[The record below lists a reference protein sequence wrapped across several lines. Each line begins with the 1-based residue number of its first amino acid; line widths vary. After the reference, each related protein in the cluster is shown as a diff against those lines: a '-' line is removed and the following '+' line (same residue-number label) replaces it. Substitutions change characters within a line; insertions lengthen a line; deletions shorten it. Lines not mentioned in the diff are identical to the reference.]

1 MLSNLLSFT
10 DIAIIDGSNPSTGL
24 RFDDIEV
31 ISVFNNS
38 VHSKILNIKEVI
50 PSLPEGFYGLRGTQ
64 LPNRDVLL
72 CGIIECLL
80 FKNGSNQVEKLG
92 ATKTKILCPFCMLTT
107 RRFHYIRGLKFGY
120 ETLRFVG
127 GVKQKIDVLVEL
139 YGYAGAIFHNDR
151 MLISGGCYSGHCNG
165 NVS

>member
-1 MLSNLLSFT
+1 M
-10 DIAIIDGSNPSTGL
+10 

-31 ISVFNNS
+31 ISGFNNS

-80 FKNGSNQVEKLG
+80 FKNGSNQIEKVG
-92 ATKTKILCPFCMLTT
+92 ATKTKMLCSFCMLTT
-107 RRFHYIRGLKFGY
+107 RSIHCIRGWRFVH
-120 ETLRFVG
+120 ETLPFVG
-127 GVKQKIDVLVEL
+127 GVKQKIDVQVEL
-139 YGYAGAIFHNDR
+139 HEHAKAIFDNDR
-151 MLISGGCYSGHCNG
+151 MLISGGCYE
-165 NVS
+165 NVSKTIC